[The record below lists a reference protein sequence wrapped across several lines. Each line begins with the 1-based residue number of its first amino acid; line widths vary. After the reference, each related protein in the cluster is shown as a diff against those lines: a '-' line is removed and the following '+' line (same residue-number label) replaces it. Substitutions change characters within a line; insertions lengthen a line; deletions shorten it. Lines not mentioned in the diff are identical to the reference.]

1 MNKLFLI
8 VGISALIYLG
18 VLSGCQSISNRK
30 MSNKINNSLNQ
41 DLDDLLKYIEQH

>member
-8 VGISALIYLG
+8 AAISTALY
-18 VLSGCQSISNRK
+18 VAALSSCQAISNRK
-30 MSNKINNSLNQ
+30 MANKIDNALNE

>member
-8 VGISALIYLG
+8 AGISTIFYVVAL
-18 VLSGCQSISNRK
+18 SSCQAISNRK
-30 MSNKINNSLNQ
+30 MANKIDNALNE